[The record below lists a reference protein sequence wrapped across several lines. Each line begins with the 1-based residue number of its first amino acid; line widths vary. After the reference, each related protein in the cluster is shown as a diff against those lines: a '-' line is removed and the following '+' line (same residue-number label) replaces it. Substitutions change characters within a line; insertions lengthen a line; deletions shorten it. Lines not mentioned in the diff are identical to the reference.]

1 MFGIL
6 YGKNIMSPKVK
17 EDIYIKI
24 SLKELNKMKLTSSEL
39 ATVSKLIEWVE
50 PLENDEDL
58 IEDFKKIK
66 KLKIKLERLI
76 GNVKR

>member
-1 MFGIL
+1 
-6 YGKNIMSPKVK
+6 MSPKLK

>member
-1 MFGIL
+1 
-6 YGKNIMSPKVK
+6 MSPKVK
-17 EDIYIKI
+17 EDIYIRI
-24 SLKELNKMKLTSSEL
+24 SLSELNKMKLTSSEL

>member
-1 MFGIL
+1 
-6 YGKNIMSPKVK
+6 MSPKVK
-17 EDIYIKI
+17 EDIYIRI
-24 SLKELNKMKLTSSEL
+24 SLTELNKMKLTSSEL

-50 PLENDEDL
+50 PLQNDEDL

-76 GNVKR
+76 GNV

>member
-1 MFGIL
+1 
-6 YGKNIMSPKVK
+6 MSPKVK

>member
-6 YGKNIMSPKVK
+6 YGKNIMSPKLK

>member
-1 MFGIL
+1 
-6 YGKNIMSPKVK
+6 MSPKVK

-50 PLENDEDL
+50 PLQNDEDL

>member
-1 MFGIL
+1 
-6 YGKNIMSPKVK
+6 MSPKVK
-17 EDIYIKI
+17 EDIYIRI
-24 SLKELNKMKLTSSEL
+24 SLSELNKMKLTSSEL

-50 PLENDEDL
+50 PLQNDEDL

>member
-1 MFGIL
+1 
-6 YGKNIMSPKVK
+6 MSPKVK

-50 PLENDEDL
+50 PLENDDDL

>member
-1 MFGIL
+1 
-6 YGKNIMSPKVK
+6 MSPKVK
-17 EDIYIKI
+17 EDIYIRI
-24 SLKELNKMKLTSSEL
+24 SLTELNKMKLTSSEL